1 MSYKQLVGSKLQV
14 WNKTAKK
21 TGYGKNALT
30 RKDLMK
36 HKGRII
42 SKKKHAQGKKAIKHL
57 RKLGFIAKKGSFKL
71 FRKSD
76 ARKSRRKRK
85 GGSNCDKEEE

>member
-1 MSYKQLVGSKLQV
+1 MTYKQLVGSKLQV

-21 TGYGKNALT
+21 TGYGQGALV

-42 SKKKHAQGKKAIKHL
+42 SKKKHAQGKKAIEHL
-57 RKLGFIAKKGSFKL
+57 RKMGFIAKKGTFKL

-76 ARKSRRKRK
+76 AKKTRSKK
-85 GGSNCDKEEE
+85 

>member
-1 MSYKQLVGSKLQV
+1 MTYKQLVGSKLQV

-21 TGYGKNALT
+21 TGYGKGALT

-42 SKKKHAQGKKAIKHL
+42 SKKKHAQEKKVI
-57 RKLGFIAKKGSFKL
+57 
-71 FRKSD
+71 
-76 ARKSRRKRK
+76 
-85 GGSNCDKEEE
+85 